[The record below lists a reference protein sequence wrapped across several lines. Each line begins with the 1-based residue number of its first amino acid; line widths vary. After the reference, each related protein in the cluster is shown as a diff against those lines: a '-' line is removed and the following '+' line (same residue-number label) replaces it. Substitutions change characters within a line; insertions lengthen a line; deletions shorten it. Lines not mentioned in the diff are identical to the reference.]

1 MQIKYIKSK
10 LLKEILELMLGCF
23 LISLFCFGFLYIMS
37 IAVYEKY
44 LYNLSTKNVI
54 LENVNF
60 PVWIESICFFSSVV
74 IFLSIFLFFL
84 AQKFSYIVYIINGVK
99 NLKQNNMN
107 FLIEV
112 EGNNELT
119 ELAESINYLALSQRE
134 LFKQEQFLKQEREN
148 MIRSLSHDIRT
159 PLTSILSYS
168 DYLSTKQNLSEDD
181 VTNYINLVKSK
192 SQQIKILTDK
202 LLGKK
207 NNETKIIENG
217 KLFME
222 QLAYQWEEILEDKF
236 ECVIDLSKCNDFK
249 CIFKIEDLTRIFD
262 NIASNIEKYADN
274 TKQVNLDISH
284 KNQKLFITQQNYIK
298 NVKTKIESHKIG
310 LQNIEDIVK
319 SYDGCFEVFK
329 DDNIFKITICLNTI
343 N

>member
-1 MQIKYIKSK
+1 MQIKFIKSN
-10 LLKEILELMLGCF
+10 LLKEILELMFSSF
-23 LISLFCFGFLYIMS
+23 LVALFSFSFLYIMS
-37 IAVYEKY
+37 ITIYQKY
-44 LYNLSTKNVI
+44 MYNLEPKSI
-54 LENVNF
+54 LLENVNF
-60 PVWIESICFFSSVV
+60 PIWIESICFCSSVIV
-74 IFLSIFLFFL
+74 FLAIFLFFL
-84 AQKFSYIVYIINGVK
+84 AQKVSYIIYITNGVK

-112 EGNNELT
+112 KGNNELT
-119 ELAESINYLALSQRE
+119 DLAESINYLALSQRQ
-134 LFKQEQFLKQEREN
+134 LFKEEQLLKQEREN

-168 DYLSTKQNLSEDD
+168 DYLSTKQNLSKDD
-181 VTNYINLVKSK
+181 ITDYIKLVKSK
-192 SQQIKILTDK
+192 SEQIKILTDK

-207 NNETKIIENG
+207 NDNTKIIENG

-236 ECVIDLSKCNDFK
+236 KCIIDLTECNDFK

-262 NIASNIEKYADN
+262 NITSNIEKYADN
-274 TKQVNLDISH
+274 TKEVYLEISH

-298 NVKTKIESHKIG
+298 NVEQIVESHKIG
-310 LQNIEDIVK
+310 LKNIEEIVQ
-319 SYDGCFEVFK
+319 SYDGCFKIFK